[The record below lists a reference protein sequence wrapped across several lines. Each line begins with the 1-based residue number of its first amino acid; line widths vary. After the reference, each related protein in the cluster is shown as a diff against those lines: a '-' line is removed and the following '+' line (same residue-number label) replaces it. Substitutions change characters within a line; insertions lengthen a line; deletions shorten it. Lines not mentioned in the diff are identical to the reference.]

1 MVNELSHFLLRLA
14 LAALNLVLNYL
25 IQPLPRR
32 QVWLVRVAAVVSV
45 SAAAV
50 LLAQG
55 ASGGQSLAPFFLLL
69 VASRPVPARG
79 SWKFALVMGGLF
91 VLVGGIPLSWLQ
103 AHGWL

>member
-1 MVNELSHFLLRLA
+1 MITTSLHFLLRMA

-25 IQPLPRR
+25 IQPLPRP

-45 SAAAV
+45 SAAAAM
-50 LLAQG
+50 LAQG

-79 SWKFALVMGGLF
+79 RWKFALVMGGLF